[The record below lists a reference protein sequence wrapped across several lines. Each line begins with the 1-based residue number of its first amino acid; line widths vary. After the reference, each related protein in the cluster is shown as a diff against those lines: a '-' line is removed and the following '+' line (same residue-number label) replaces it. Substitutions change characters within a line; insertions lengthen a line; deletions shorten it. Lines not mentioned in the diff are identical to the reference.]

1 MVRFFAF
8 IVYTGVLLGLLC
20 PPAMGQDV
28 LEEIA
33 DRAPDII
40 EEIMVTAQK
49 REQSLQDVGIAITAF
64 TGAQID
70 QLGLDDSIEL
80 IRFTP
85 GVAMAGDLGG
95 QRALFAIRGVVQ
107 SDFADHAEAPVAVY
121 IDEGYLASTQAQT
134 SAFLILSA
142 WKY

>member
-1 MVRFFAF
+1 MVRLFAF
-8 IVYTGVLLGLLC
+8 IVYKGVLLGLLC

-64 TGAQID
+64 TGAQIA
-70 QLGLDDSIEL
+70 
-80 IRFTP
+80 P
-85 GVAMAGDLGG
+85 GVLMAGTCGG
-95 QRALFAIRGVVQ
+95 CRVLFQR
-107 SDFADHAEAPVAVY
+107 PVA
-121 IDEGYLASTQAQT
+121 
-134 SAFLILSA
+134 
-142 WKY
+142 